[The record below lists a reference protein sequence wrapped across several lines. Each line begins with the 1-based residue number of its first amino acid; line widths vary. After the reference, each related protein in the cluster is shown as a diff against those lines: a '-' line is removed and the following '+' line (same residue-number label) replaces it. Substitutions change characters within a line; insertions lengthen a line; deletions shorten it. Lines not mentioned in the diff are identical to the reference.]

1 MMAQIIKPIPTKPEL
16 LALLA
21 KAKDH
26 VMTAEEKSEQRISWV
41 RGELMMQ
48 FPEMTLEEADRR
60 VREAA

>member
-1 MMAQIIKPIPTKPEL
+1 MAQIIKPIPTKPEL